1 MNFKLFVFTICLFC
15 FSATHAQVI
24 PVNIIQDLE
33 TRVPGQ
39 GLINI
44 ASESKI
50 TDLLGRPPQQANVDE
65 NAYTKVNGFR
75 IQVFM
80 SNNSKTARNEANH
93 KESQIREIFPELAT
107 YVNYEAPNWKLL
119 AGDFMTKE
127 EAGIFRQKIQK
138 AFPEFGREIY
148 TVSCKI
154 NVPKNN

>member
-1 MNFKLFVFTICLFC
+1 M
-15 FSATHAQVI
+15 HAQI
-24 PVNIIQDLE
+24 NPVNIIQDLE
-33 TRVPGQ
+33 THVPGQ
-39 GLINI
+39 GLISI
-44 ASESKI
+44 RSDSKI
-50 TDLLGRPPQQANVDE
+50 TNLLGSPLQQVNVDE
-65 NAYTKVNGFR
+65 NSYTKVNGFR

-80 SNNSKTARNEANH
+80 SNNPRTARNEANH

-127 EAGIFRQKIQK
+127 EAGVFRQKIQK
-138 AFPEFGREIY
+138 AFPEFGKEIY